1 MGSGENQ
8 GESVSEAFGSLQ
20 RCILPLSQLLVD
32 LQQQVPPLVPSQ
44 SPSPLLSTA
53 LRMRRATSPLATQ
66 TRSAQERS
74 RAMLRQ
80 GSSGGRTPMLGEE
93 PSIMWLMDLDSGLL
107 FESFP
112 PSSED
117 HRPTIKYDYVENYN
131 LIKRY

>member
-8 GESVSEAFGSLQ
+8 GESGSEAFGSLQ
-20 RCILPLSQLLVD
+20 RCILPLFSPLPLSQLLVD
-32 LQQQVPPLVPSQ
+32 LQQQVPPLVPSR

-53 LRMRRATSPLATQ
+53 LRMRRETSPLATQ
-66 TRSAQERS
+66 TRAAQERS
-74 RAMLRQ
+74 PPMLRQ

-112 PSSED
+112 PSLED
-117 HRPTIKYDYVENYN
+117 
-131 LIKRY
+131 L

>member
-8 GESVSEAFGSLQ
+8 GESGSEAFGGLQ

-32 LQQQVPPLVPSQ
+32 LQQQVPPLVPSR

-74 RAMLRQ
+74 PPMLRQ

-112 PSSED
+112 SSSED
-117 HRPTIKYDYVENYN
+117 
-131 LIKRY
+131 L